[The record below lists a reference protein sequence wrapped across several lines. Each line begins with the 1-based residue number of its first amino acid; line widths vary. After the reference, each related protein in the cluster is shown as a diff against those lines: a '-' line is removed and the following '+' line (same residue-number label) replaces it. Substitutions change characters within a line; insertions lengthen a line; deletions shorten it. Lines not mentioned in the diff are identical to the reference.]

1 MRKEHLTKLLEKGVV
16 VSPLERQLYIPHK
29 EQAREPLTV
38 HFAVKFNGDGRVISV
53 HRKCNLSCSCE
64 ECPFKGLCD
73 DIEER
78 IRM

>member
-1 MRKEHLTKLLEKGVV
+1 MKKEHLTELLEKGVV

-29 EQAREPLTV
+29 EQAREPLTIR
-38 HFAVKFNGDGRVISV
+38 FAVKISGDGRVISV

-64 ECPFKGLCD
+64 ECPFRGLCD

>member
-1 MRKEHLTKLLEKGVV
+1 MKKEHLTELLEKGVV
-16 VSPLERQLYIPHK
+16 VSPLERQLYIPHE

-38 HFAVKFNGDGRVISV
+38 HFGVKFDGRVISV

-64 ECPFKGLCD
+64 ECPFKGLCE